1 MTDTTD
7 EQPKNDVVVAEK
19 KGGKK
24 EKESPTPAELLA
36 ELPEGMPP
44 EMKRVVSMAMMQS
57 SFPGGG
63 SRAHPLFEKFTE
75 EHVHKYLDY
84 IQRDDDFEHK
94 RRGSNRWFQL
104 GYTIIGVAF
113 FGFLIIYLLPKDKA
127 LLNDILKLLFTF
139 AGGVGSGY
147 GLRSY
152 LEKKR

>member
-1 MTDTTD
+1 MTEKTE
-7 EQPKNDVVVAEK
+7 EQPQNDVIVADEEK
-19 KGGKK
+19 QNK
-24 EKESPTPAELLA
+24 EKSTPAELLA

-44 EMKRVVSMAMMQS
+44 EMKRVVSMAMSQS
-57 SFPGGG
+57 SFPGGS
-63 SRAHPLFEKFTE
+63 SRSHPLFDKFTE

-94 RRGSNRWFQL
+94 LRGSNRFFHL
-104 GYTIIGVAF
+104 SYTLIGVAF